1 MNFTESFD
9 QFSSKATTTDLALYA
24 GIGMVLWVLFKD
36 KLSPVQKMLMD
47 FVEGLKSRPQQ
58 QYQPPVQV
66 QVPVP
71 APVQT
76 QTPAP
81 QLQIPMPDVTQV
93 VVPKQ
98 VQKQQE
104 DDNFLKLVLSWK
116 QTRDLASKLE
126 CKKAVEVVDQMFPY
140 LSPEVCNSKADGE
153 ASNE

>member
-24 GIGMVLWVLFKD
+24 GIGIVLWVLFKD

-47 FVEGLKSRPQQ
+47 FVEGLKSRPQH
-58 QYQPPVQV
+58 PVPTQV
-66 QVPVP
+66 QVPV
-71 APVQT
+71 PVQT

-98 VQKQQE
+98 AQKQQD